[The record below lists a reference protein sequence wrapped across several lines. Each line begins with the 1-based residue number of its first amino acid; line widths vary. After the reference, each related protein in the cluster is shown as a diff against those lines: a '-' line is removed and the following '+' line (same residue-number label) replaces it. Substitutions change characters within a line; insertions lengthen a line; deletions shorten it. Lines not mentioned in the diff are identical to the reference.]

1 MTDLKSAI
9 ETSISGMNSQGTR
22 MRIIAENI
30 ANANSTAKEP
40 GGDPYRRRVVT
51 FANALDKATGA
62 KLLTI
67 KGVELDK
74 GEFESTFDP
83 GHPAADSNGYVKMPN
98 VNGIIETMDMRQAQ
112 RSYEANLA
120 AVKASQNLMV
130 RTIDLLNTR

>member
-30 ANANSTAKEP
+30 ANAQSTARGP
-40 GGDPYRRRVVT
+40 DGDPYRRRVVT
-51 FANALDKATGA
+51 FANELDRATGA
-62 KLLTI
+62 KLVKI
-67 KGVELDK
+67 KGVEEDK
-74 GEFESTFDP
+74 AEFESVYDP
-83 GHPAADSNGYVKMPN
+83 GHPAADATGYVKMPN
-98 VNGIIETMDMRQAQ
+98 INQMIESMDMKQAQ

-130 RTIDLLNTR
+130 RTIDLLSAR

>member
-30 ANANSTAKEP
+30 ANAQSTAKGPDGE
-40 GGDPYRRRVVT
+40 PYRRRVVS
-51 FANALDKATGA
+51 FVNELDKATGA
-62 KLLTI
+62 KLVSI
-67 KGVELDK
+67 KGVTEDQS
-74 GEFESTFDP
+74 EFDTVFDP
-83 GHPAADSNGYVKMPN
+83 GHPAADGDGYVKMPN
-98 VNGIIETMDMRQAQ
+98 VNGLIESMDMKQAQ

-120 AVKASQNLMV
+120 AVKASQTLMV

>member
-30 ANANSTAKEP
+30 ANAQSTAKAPDGE
-40 GGDPYRRRVVT
+40 PYRRRVVSFT
-51 FANALDKATGA
+51 NELDKATGA
-62 KLLTI
+62 RLVTI
-67 KGVELDK
+67 KGVDVDK
-74 GEFESTFDP
+74 GEFESVYDP
-83 GHPAADSNGYVKMPN
+83 GHPAADANGYVKMPN
-98 VNGIIETMDMRQAQ
+98 VNTMIETMDMKQAQ

-130 RTIDLLNTR
+130 RTIDLLSNR